1 MRLKITPSFGKFT
14 RNHQNLTPC
23 RPFSGWYCNDTALLK
38 AGAWDALGNPAGGGR
53 DDDEDEEECVEDDEG
68 DLELIESCW
77 WHSATHC
84 SLRFSNLCLKK
95 LIFAIVENS
104 RSYLKQNCWRWQIAS
119 YFIDLMG
126 LDISLALTTVSFWVV
141 KIDWLSVLEWYTC
154 SPEDNRLWGLPTHHP
169 EQLCLDQVSRD
180 RVILGLKLWL

>member
-14 RNHQNLTPC
+14 RTRQNLTPC

-38 AGAWDALGNPAGGGR
+38 AGAWDETSPRDALGNAAGGGEDDDGGGR
-53 DDDEDEEECVEDDEG
+53 DDDGGGGDDDEDEEECVEDDEG

-77 WHSATHC
+77 WQSATHC

-104 RSYLKQNCWRWQIAS
+104 RSYLKKIA
-119 YFIDLMG
+119 
-126 LDISLALTTVSFWVV
+126 
-141 KIDWLSVLEWYTC
+141 
-154 SPEDNRLWGLPTHHP
+154 ED
-169 EQLCLDQVSRD
+169 D
-180 RVILGLKLWL
+180 K

>member
-1 MRLKITPSFGKFT
+1 MRLKITPSFGKFP
-14 RNHQNLTPC
+14 RNRQNLTPC

-38 AGAWDALGNPAGGGR
+38 AGAWDETWPRDALGNAAGGGR
-53 DDDEDEEECVEDDEG
+53 DDVVGGGEDDEDEEECVEDDEG

-104 RSYLKQNCWRWQIAS
+104 CSYFKQNCWRWQIAS

-126 LDISLALTTVSFWVV
+126 LDISLALKTVSFRVV
-141 KIDWLSVLEWYTC
+141 C
-154 SPEDNRLWGLPTHHP
+154 
-169 EQLCLDQVSRD
+169 
-180 RVILGLKLWL
+180 